1 MRKTWIRNMIIR
13 YRKPWVAKTTGNLK
27 KKIEKN
33 RKLIKA
39 STDKAKNTVWETE
52 IEEWTTEITWIT
64 EIFTSVEVQRILNA
78 TKVVKRLPAT
88 KKSKTVSVKK
98 VAKVAQKAKK
108 QEIKLKAALK
118 NTPKGPARTAI
129 KRQIVK

>member
-13 YRKPWVAKTTGNLK
+13 HRKPWVAKTTGNLK

-39 STDKAKNTVWETE
+39 STDKAKNTAWETE

-108 QEIKLKAALK
+108 QE
-118 NTPKGPARTAI
+118 
-129 KRQIVK
+129 